1 MKDAGSKYRD
11 SSPFKSIRKSAGT
24 IRKNLKWR
32 GIVTKFFESIEEK
45 KRRILIAACCLL
57 FVFLLV
63 VGFALFYPRP
73 GIGVSIGQDLS
84 IKDVRGGS
92 PAEDSGLAAG
102 DVIIG
107 WGGDKITGFYNLER
121 RIVNSD
127 IDDGIKLRVL
137 SEAGPRDV
145 IVLVERAPLS
155 PTNLLMAIASLLLI
169 GFLLFILI
177 KKKYKTTVFLLFLIS
192 FFLALF
198 LFLLA
203 AREITFFRTFFIVLI
218 IISAVA
224 VSPLFLHLTYIFP
237 RKRAVTK
244 GIGLF
249 FYTPALAAAAVASYY
264 TCRYLID
271 PTIPLSSVKYFVLPV
286 LIVAFILYFGLGI
299 FFLLVSFYTSP
310 LKKVE
315 NQVKWFFLGIV
326 LGAVP
331 LILFFIFLELIGV
344 SALYYG
350 RYDLFLFLSFLFPV
364 SMVFAVTEYR
374 LMDIDALLNRMIVY
388 TLLVTSLVSI
398 YIGLVSIIKII
409 FGIEHPIS
417 HTWAA
422 LIPVIIVGALYEP
435 LRKWFQ
441 DTVDRFIFREKFTH
455 LRIISEYSRNLL
467 SIIDL
472 EVLLRTSL
480 DALNEVMGI
489 KRSVISLFD
498 RSKRAF
504 RVKVAHGIPI
514 KREIV
519 FPSQSW
525 VRQYI
530 DDSTTVVKLEPN
542 PQEGRGR
549 DLQLMMTLRGR
560 DGILGIMGLSGKEK
574 GELFSSEDFRLL
586 ETFSSQLSMAI
597 QNCIMID
604 ESRRAANTRE
614 AYGRFLSQAL
624 VDKIM
629 SDPEKVELGGENLEV
644 AVLFCDLRDFTQT
657 TDGMAPHN
665 VVGLLNEYFSAL
677 TDVIF
682 SFDGTLDK
690 YIGDGIMA
698 LFGAPIPSEDDP
710 LRAVNAARKMQAR
723 VSEINERRKNDD
735 QVILGLGIGVDLG
748 EVTVGNI
755 GSPKRMEYTAIG
767 DAVNLAS
774 RLVDKAGYGE
784 ILITSE
790 VNSKVKGAVSTK
802 RVEEKIRI
810 KGKGQVR
817 VYRVAWGD
825 E

>member
-1 MKDAGSKYRD
+1 MKDAGKKYQV
-11 SSPFKSIRKSAGT
+11 SSPFKSIGRTASI
-24 IRKNLKWR
+24 IRRDLKWR
-32 GIVTKFFESIEEK
+32 GLVGRFFESIERE
-45 KRRILIAACCLL
+45 KRRLFVSACCLL
-57 FVFLLV
+57 LFFLLV
-63 VGFALFYPRP
+63 GGIVLFYPFP
-73 GIGVSIGQDLS
+73 YIGVSVGEDLS
-84 IKDVRGGS
+84 VIGVRGGS
-92 PAEDSGLAAG
+92 AAEDSGLVVG
-102 DVIIG
+102 DAIIG
-107 WGGDKITGFYNLER
+107 FGKKKLTHFFDFER
-121 RIVNSD
+121 WIARTD
-127 IDDGIKLRVL
+127 IDDGIKLKVL
-137 SEAGPRDV
+137 GEEGPKDV
-145 IVLVERAPLS
+145 IVIIEKTPLS
-155 PTNLLMAIASLLLI
+155 PTHLLIAMASLLLI

-192 FFLALF
+192 FFLSLF
-198 LFLLA
+198 LSLLT
-203 AREITFFRTFFIVLI
+203 AREITFFRPFFVVLI

-224 VSPLFLHLTYIFP
+224 VSPLFLHLTYVFP
-237 RKRAVTK
+237 KKRVVTK
-244 GIGLF
+244 GVGLLL
-249 FYTPALAAAAVASYY
+249 YIPALITAVIASYY
-264 TCRYLID
+264 TSRYFIN
-271 PTIPLSSVKYFVLPV
+271 PAAYMSSVKYFVLPV
-286 LIVAFILYFGLGI
+286 LIVAFILYFSLGM
-299 FFLLVSFYTSP
+299 FFLLLSFYTSP

-315 NQVKWFFLGIV
+315 NQVKWFYLGIV
-326 LGAVP
+326 LCAVP
-331 LILFFIFLELIGV
+331 LILFFVFLELVGV
-344 SALYYG
+344 PALYYG
-350 RYDLFLFLSFLFPV
+350 TYDLFLFISFLFPV

-374 LMDIDALLNRMIVY
+374 LMDIDALLNRIIVY
-388 TLLVTSLVSI
+388 TLLVSSLVSI

-409 FGIEHPIS
+409 FGIERPTT

-422 LIPVIIVGALYEP
+422 LIPVIIVGSLYDP
-435 LRKWFQ
+435 LRRWFQ
-441 DTVDRFIFREKFTH
+441 NTVDRFIFREKFTH

-472 EVLLRTSL
+472 EILLRTSL
-480 DALNEVMGI
+480 DALSEVMGI

-514 KREIV
+514 KREII

-530 DDSTTVVKLEPN
+530 EDSTTVVKLEPN
-542 PQEGRGR
+542 PHEGRGR

-574 GELFSSEDFRLL
+574 GELFSSEDLRLL

-597 QNCIMID
+597 QNCVMID

-665 VVGLLNEYFSAL
+665 VVGLLNEYFTAL

-698 LFGAPIPSEDDP
+698 LFGAPIPSKDDP
-710 LRAVNAARKMQAR
+710 LRAVNAARKMQER
-723 VSEINERRKNDD
+723 VSEINERRKKNG
-735 QVILGLGIGVDLG
+735 QVILGLGVGVDLG

-774 RLVDKAGYGE
+774 RLVDKAVSGE

-790 VNSKVKGAVSTK
+790 VNARVKGAVSTGAAG
-802 RVEEKIRI
+802 EKIRI
-810 KGKGQVR
+810 KGKGQVQ
-817 VYRVAWGD
+817 VYRVDWGD

>member
-1 MKDAGSKYRD
+1 MKEDWSRYRD
-11 SSPFKSIRKSAGT
+11 FSLFKSIEKSAG
-24 IRKNLKWR
+24 ILKRELKWSVLVER
-32 GIVTKFFESIEEK
+32 FLESTDRE
-45 KRRILIAACCLL
+45 KRRFLVSACCLL
-57 FVFLLV
+57 LFFMLI
-63 VGFALFYPRP
+63 VGIVLFYPFP
-73 GIGVSIGQDLS
+73 YVGVSVGEGLS
-84 IKDVRGGS
+84 VFNVRGGS
-92 PAEDSGLAAG
+92 TAKDSGLTA
-102 DVIIG
+102 
-107 WGGDKITGFYNLER
+107 GDKIIGFGNEKLTHFFDLESKIAR
-121 RIVNSD
+121 SD
-127 IDDGIKLRVL
+127 IDDGVKLKVL
-137 SEAGPRDV
+137 GEDGSRDV
-145 IVLVERAPLS
+145 IVLIGKVPLS
-155 PTNLLMAIASLLLI
+155 PVPLLMAMVSLLLI

-177 KKKYKTTVFLLFLIS
+177 KKKYQTTVFLLFLIS

-198 LFLLA
+198 LFLLV
-203 AREITFFRTFFIVLI
+203 AREITFFRPFFVVLI
-218 IISAVA
+218 MICTVA
-224 VSPLFLHLTYIFP
+224 VPPLFLHLTYIFP
-237 RKRAVTK
+237 RKRAV
-244 GIGLF
+244 GWSAGLF
-249 FYTPALAAAAVASYY
+249 IYTPAVVAAVVASYY
-264 TCRYLID
+264 AVSYILN
-271 PTIPLSSVKYFVLPV
+271 PTAPLSSLKYLVLPV
-286 LIVAFILYFGLGI
+286 FIVVFLLYFGLGM
-299 FFLLVSFYTSP
+299 FFLLLSFYTSP

-315 NQVKWFFLGIV
+315 NQVKWFYLGIV

-331 LILFFIFLELIGV
+331 LVLLFAFMELVGV
-344 SALYYG
+344 SALFYG
-350 RYDLFLFLSFLFPV
+350 RYDFFLFISFLFPV

-388 TLLVTSLVSI
+388 ALLVSSLVAV
-398 YIGLVSIIKII
+398 YIGLLSIIRVLFKI
-409 FGIEHPIS
+409 ERPTS

-422 LIPVIIVGALYEP
+422 LIPVIIVGALYDP
-435 LRKWFQ
+435 LRRWFQ

-472 EVLLRTSL
+472 EILLRTSL
-480 DALNEVMGI
+480 DALSEVMGI

-514 KREIV
+514 KREII

-530 DDSTTVVKLEPN
+530 DDSTRVVKLEPN

-574 GELFSSEDFRLL
+574 GELFSSEDLRLL

-604 ESRRAANTRE
+604 ESRKAANTRE

-657 TDGMAPHN
+657 TDGMAPHD

-698 LFGAPIPSEDDP
+698 LFGAPIPSKDDP
-710 LRAVNAARKMQAR
+710 LRAVNAAKKMQAR
-723 VSEINERRKNDD
+723 VSEINEIRKKAA
-735 QVILGLGIGVDLG
+735 QVALGLGIGVDLG

-774 RLVDKAGYGE
+774 RLVDKAGSGE
-784 ILITSE
+784 ILISSG
-790 VNSKVKGAVSTK
+790 VNSRIEDVVPTEKLG
-802 RVEEKIRI
+802 EKIRI
-810 KGKGQVR
+810 KGKGQVQ
-817 VYRVAWGD
+817 VFRVAWSD
-825 E
+825 

>member
-1 MKDAGSKYRD
+1 MKDDGSKYKD
-11 SSPFKSIRKSAGT
+11 SSPFKSIRKSAG
-24 IRKNLKWR
+24 IIKRELRWR
-32 GIVTKFFESIEEK
+32 GLIARFYEGIEKK
-45 KRRILIAACCLL
+45 KRRLLVSACCLFL
-57 FVFLLV
+57 FFLLV
-63 VGFALFYPRP
+63 VGFILFYPFP
-73 GIGVSIGQDLS
+73 YIGVSVGEDLS
-84 IKDVRGGS
+84 IIGVRSGS
-92 PAEDSGLAAG
+92 TAKDSGLAVG

-107 WGGDKITGFYNLER
+107 FGKEKLTHFFDFER
-121 RIVNSD
+121 RVVRSD
-127 IDDGIKLRVL
+127 INDGIKLRVL
-137 SEAGPRDV
+137 SEEGLNDV
-145 IVLVERAPLS
+145 IVLVEKVPLS
-155 PTNLLMAIASLLLI
+155 PMHLLMAIISLLLI

-177 KKKYKTTVFLLFLIS
+177 KKKYETTVFLLFLIS

-198 LFLLA
+198 LFLLT
-203 AREITFFRTFFIVLI
+203 AREITFFRPFFVDLI
-218 IISAVA
+218 IICAVA

-237 RKRAVTK
+237 KKRVVRWSN
-244 GIGLF
+244 GLF
-249 FYTPALAAAAVASYY
+249 FYMPALMAAAVASYY
-264 TCRYLID
+264 ACSYVIN
-271 PTIPLSSVKYFVLPV
+271 PTVPLSSVKYLVLPV
-286 LIVAFILYFGLGI
+286 LIVVFLLYFGLGM

-310 LKKVE
+310 LKKFE
-315 NQVKWFFLGIV
+315 NQVKWFYLGIV

-331 LILFFIFLELIGV
+331 LILFFILLEFIGV
-344 SALYYG
+344 PVLYYG
-350 RYDLFLFLSFLFPV
+350 RYDLFLYISFLFPL
-364 SMVFAVTEYR
+364 SIVFAITEYR

-388 TLLVTSLVSI
+388 TLLVTSLVLI
-398 YIGLVSIIKII
+398 YIVLVSIIKSI
-409 FGIEHPIS
+409 FGIDRPIS
-417 HTWAA
+417 HTWVA

-472 EVLLRTSL
+472 EILLRTSL
-480 DALNEVMGI
+480 DALSEVMGI

-504 RVKVAHGIPI
+504 RVKIAYGIPI
-514 KREIV
+514 KREII

-597 QNCIMID
+597 QNCIMIE
-604 ESRRAANTRE
+604 ESRKAANTRE

-644 AVLFCDLRDFTQT
+644 AILFCDLRDFTQT
-657 TDGMAPHN
+657 TDGMAPHD

-698 LFGAPIPSEDDP
+698 LFGAPIPSKDDP

-723 VSEINERRKNDD
+723 VSEINERRKKND
-735 QVILGLGIGVDLG
+735 QVILGLGVGVDLG

-784 ILITSE
+784 ILISSE
-790 VNSKVKGAVSTK
+790 VNSRIEDEVLTKAVG
-802 RVEEKIRI
+802 EKIRI
-810 KGKGQVR
+810 KGKGQVQ
-817 VYRVAWGD
+817 VYRVAWED
-825 E
+825 